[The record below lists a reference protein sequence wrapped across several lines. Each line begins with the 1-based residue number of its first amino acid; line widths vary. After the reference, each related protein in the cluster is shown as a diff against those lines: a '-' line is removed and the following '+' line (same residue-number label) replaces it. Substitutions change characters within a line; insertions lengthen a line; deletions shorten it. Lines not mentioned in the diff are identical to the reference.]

1 METTETESSLIGLC
15 KEPEPVV
22 LKKFKI
28 TSRHWC
34 EHRKREREK
43 EGLVWRERWAF
54 LKGRK
59 RKLCAPAATGLF
71 FFFWVVFVFVAGC
84 EVCATMTGCWNLC
97 VWCLLAGYSSRGSR
111 EKKEEV
117 VGFYSLSWVVIF
129 VW

>member
-1 METTETESSLIGLC
+1 METTETESSLIELR

-34 EHRKREREK
+34 EHRKRERERGNSVK
-43 EGLVWRERWAF
+43 RERWAF

-59 RKLCAPAATGLF
+59 RKLCAPPATGLF
-71 FFFWVVFVFVAGC
+71 VFVFFFGFFSGC

-97 VWCLLAGYSSRGSR
+97 V
-111 EKKEEV
+111 
-117 VGFYSLSWVVIF
+117 
-129 VW
+129 